1 MPKRDVESVPVAFS
15 LASMPE
21 MLAVLNSV
29 SNGVLVVNSDGII
42 TLFNTAAETISG
54 LSRADV
60 VGRMVEDVIPN
71 TELMRVLETGVTE
84 INQQQNIGKCIILTN
99 RTPIIID
106 NKLVGAVAVFQDITE
121 FTEMTNQLEDVTRL
135 KGTLESVVENLQDA
149 IAVVNKQGIIQ
160 LMNKAYG
167 EFLNIDTSTVVGKHV
182 RDVIPNTRLH
192 LVVQEGKAE
201 VTEIQKIQDN
211 NCIVT
216 RIPIIKDGEII
227 GAIGHLIFK
236 DVKDLRTL
244 AGRISKLES
253 ELEYYKEELCKAYGG
268 KYTFDNIVGN
278 SDKMKWLR
286 EIAAKAAKGTS
297 TVLILGESGTGK
309 ELFAHAVHNASR
321 RGEGPFIK
329 VNCAA
334 LPENLLEAELFGY
347 EEGAFTGA
355 RKGGKPG
362 KFELANGGTIFLDEI
377 GEMSLAMQVKLLRV
391 LQERELERLG
401 GTKTTKLDIRVI
413 AATNRDLETMIEE
426 NRFRQDL
433 YYRLNIFT
441 INIPPLRERLEDIP
455 LLCKILLKKI
465 NSQVEHQVEGVIPE
479 AMALLLQYN
488 WPGNVREL
496 ENILERTVNL
506 MDDETQ
512 IKPKHLPPMIKK
524 GSKGGEPQVIEE
536 SPNDLADIKE
546 DAEKQAILRA
556 LTATSGNKS
565 KAAKM
570 LGIHRSGFYQKLQ
583 KYNIGNTNQ

>member
-1 MPKRDVESVPVAFS
+1 MPKRGMGSAPAAFS

-21 MLAVLNSV
+21 MLAVMNSV

-42 TLFNTAAETISG
+42 TLFNTAAEALSG

-60 VGRMVEDVIPN
+60 VGRMVEEVIPN
-71 TELMRVLETGVTE
+71 TELMRVLETGVAE
-84 INQQQNIGKCIILTN
+84 LNQQQNIGKCIILTN

-106 NKLVGAVAVFQDITE
+106 DKLAGAVAVFQDITE
-121 FTEMTNQLEDVTRL
+121 FTEVTNQLEDVKRL
-135 KGTLESVVENLQDA
+135 KSTLESVVENLQDA
-149 IAVVNKQGIIQ
+149 IVVVNKHGIIQ

-182 RDVIPNTRLH
+182 RDVIPNTRMH

-201 VTEIQKIQDN
+201 VTEIQKIQDH

-216 RIPIIKDGEII
+216 RIPIIKEGEIV

-236 DVKDLRTL
+236 DVKDLQTL

-268 KYTFDNIVGN
+268 KYTFDNIIGN

-321 RGEGPFIK
+321 RGGGPFIK

-441 INIPPLRERLEDIP
+441 LNIPPLRERLEDIP
-455 LLCKILLKKI
+455 VLCKILLKKI
-465 NSQVEHQVEGVIPE
+465 SSQVEHRVEGVTPE

-506 MDDETQ
+506 MDDATH

-524 GSKGGEPQVIEE
+524 GSKDGEPQIIEE

-556 LTATSGNKS
+556 LTAAGGNKS

-583 KYNIGNTNQ
+583 KYNIGTTN

>member
-1 MPKRDVESVPVAFS
+1 MPKRGTSSAPAAFS

-21 MLAVLNSV
+21 MLAVMNSV

-54 LSRADV
+54 ISRADV
-60 VGRMVEDVIPN
+60 VGRMVEEVIPN
-71 TELMRVLETGVTE
+71 TELMRVLETGAAE
-84 INQQQNIGKCIILTN
+84 LNQQQNIGKCIILTN

-106 NKLVGAVAVFQDITE
+106 DKLAGAVAVFQDITE
-121 FTEMTNQLEDVTRL
+121 FTEVTNQLEDVKRL
-135 KGTLESVVENLQDA
+135 KSTLESVVENLQDA
-149 IAVVNKQGIIQ
+149 IVVVNKHGIIQ

-182 RDVIPNTRLH
+182 RDVIPNTRMH

-201 VTEIQKIQDN
+201 VTEIQKIQDH

-216 RIPIIKDGEII
+216 RIPIIKDGEIV

-253 ELEYYKEELCKAYGG
+253 ELAYYKEELCKAYGG
-268 KYTFDNIVGN
+268 KYTFDNIIGN

-377 GEMSLAMQVKLLRV
+377 GEMTLAMQVKLLRV

-401 GTKTTKLDIRVI
+401 GTKTTELDIRVI

-441 INIPPLRERLEDIP
+441 LNIPPLRERLEDIP

-465 NSQVEHQVEGVIPE
+465 SSQVEHQVEGVTPE

-506 MDDETQ
+506 MDDATH
-512 IKPKHLPPMIKK
+512 IKPKHLPTMIKK

-556 LTATSGNKS
+556 LTASGGNKS

-583 KYNIGNTNQ
+583 KYNISTTS